1 MDNEKFI
8 YDEQWLNSLGYQEN
22 DGRGLRIEKSC
33 IKIKGLDRV
42 YRFWQFSDMHVSF
55 AFPTDSKAEIAR
67 VIERNKFWT
76 QDDGQNCL
84 YMLDRLIEEANAQS
98 LDGVMICGDLID
110 YYSKS
115 NFRYVKEKLSA
126 LRTKF
131 FYAVGNHEGYNDG
144 PQISTRRFYRDYDML
159 TKGKTD
165 TRIIDYGKF
174 LVLVVDD
181 GDLKMRRKQIEL
193 FEKANS
199 YQKPIILV
207 LHIPLLTEGL
217 EPSCMEKWGTKFM
230 LGTHDDTVLT
240 KEFCQKVK
248 GADSNVV
255 AICAGHIHYTNVS
268 EFREG
273 NLQFCNTPALTGF
286 VREIEVCPE

>member
-144 PQISTRRFYRDYDML
+144 PQIS
-159 TKGKTD
+159 
-165 TRIIDYGKF
+165 
-174 LVLVVDD
+174 
-181 GDLKMRRKQIEL
+181 RK
-193 FEKANS
+193 
-199 YQKPIILV
+199 
-207 LHIPLLTEGL
+207 
-217 EPSCMEKWGTKFM
+217 W
-230 LGTHDDTVLT
+230 
-240 KEFCQKVK
+240 
-248 GADSNVV
+248 
-255 AICAGHIHYTNVS
+255 
-268 EFREG
+268 
-273 NLQFCNTPALTGF
+273 
-286 VREIEVCPE
+286 